1 MPRCNSSGKRR
12 KNIRTK
18 VGCLHFVPDRFF
30 FSLNNCTGRSF
41 QPVQAAELEKGAYM
55 QQFDQLWRF
64 VQEVEKKLIM
74 YHAVFGDDQSPTKP
88 VAIVGAD
95 LI

>member
-1 MPRCNSSGKRR
+1 M
-12 KNIRTK
+12 
-18 VGCLHFVPDRFF
+18 
-30 FSLNNCTGRSF
+30 
-41 QPVQAAELEKGAYM
+41 AEHEKGAYM

-74 YHAVFGDDQSPTKP
+74 YHAVFGDDQSTTKL